1 MAAVPGQMDDPL
13 LKAADA
19 LVASAN
25 IRADAMLISLLEDY
39 PSLGTAAEISQW
51 VHISTVAG
59 VFMAATRLT
68 SLRLGDA
75 RENEIMDMVYERFT
89 KWDATNAGSDF
100 EDCGSFYAKDYVE
113 LEQAGHEPRLIAS
126 DAIGRWVVGKVFLRV
141 PQTDEE
147 RKLARV
153 IGTMITQSFFDYWE
167 AKRSNVDGPEVSN
180 RAKR

>member
-1 MAAVPGQMDDPL
+1 MAAAPGQIDDPL

-39 PSLGTAAEISQW
+39 PSLGTAAEIKQW

-68 SLRLGDA
+68 NLRLGDA
-75 RENEIMDMVYERFT
+75 RENEIMDKVYERFT
-89 KWDATNAGSDF
+89 QWDATSAESAF
-100 EDCGSFYAKDYVE
+100 EDCASFYAKNYAE
-113 LEQAGHEPRLIAS
+113 LEQTGHEPRFIAS
-126 DAIGRWVVGKVFLRV
+126 DAIGLWVVGKVFLRA

-153 IGTMITQSFFDYWE
+153 VGAMITQSFFDYWE
-167 AKRSNVDGPEVSN
+167 SKRSNVEGPDVTN